1 MIARTIRKVA
11 TGGSGPIAKN
21 GHPFDEANTK
31 WIVDK
36 KGRRIRICRACVR
49 YRGRG
54 FREKLYGLSLDG
66 SKRLLEEQGGF
77 VRSVAARRAGDRLAS
92 TTITRPAVRG
102 LLCSTCN
109 SGHRG
114 FCDDAGLM
122 IDGIVYLNQHRG
134 PS

>member
-92 TTITRPAVRG
+92 TTITRPAPCGDSCARP
-102 LLCSTCN
+102 
-109 SGHRG
+109 
-114 FCDDAGLM
+114 A
-122 IDGIVYLNQHRG
+122 IVATEASVMTRV
-134 PS
+134 